1 MGQHRRSFVSLLRGT
16 VYAKLY
22 PSGKVSCS
30 IHPTFPSTECLSRKV
45 HVKQLLVVLVTASPA
60 TRSIAR
66 SVLEEEG
73 HRVIETSGYSDASSL
88 LSEGLTPDLRLLEAH
103 SAHASEMLNVRQLMT
118 KLSRDRICLVMG
130 IGDEKLRQ
138 EARELGI
145 RHFLTRP
152 LTRRDL
158 ESIVDCLGQ
167 VVEPEVR
174 VTPRETIP
182 WWALYTRHQREKV
195 VAETLTSKRFEVFLP
210 LYASVRRWTDRQKT
224 LFLPIF
230 PGYVFVRGGLDR
242 RLEIVMTPGVQTIL
256 FFGEQVAAIPDT
268 EIDNIRR
275 MVEGPHRVE
284 PHTYLKCGEKVRITR
299 GSLKGIEGVL
309 VRKKNLCR
317 MVLSMDLLHQS
328 VAVEI
333 DASDVEPVNL
343 WSSTPGIPKSHKP
356 LLTELQEL
364 MALCFGALQTAIHN
378 LAHKFEYPF
387 SGHTLS

>member
-1 MGQHRRSFVSLLRGT
+1 M
-16 VYAKLY
+16 
-22 PSGKVSCS
+22 
-30 IHPTFPSTECLSRKV
+30 
-45 HVKQLLVVLVTASPA
+45 KQLLIVLIGASPV
-60 TRSIAR
+60 TRFIAR

-73 HRVIETSGYSDASSL
+73 HRVIETPGYSDASSL
-88 LSEGLTPDLRLLEAH
+88 LSEGLTPDLLLLESH
-103 SAHASEMLNVRQLMT
+103 SARSSEMLNVRQLMT

-152 LTRRDL
+152 ITRRDL
-158 ESIVDCLGQ
+158 ESIIDCLGQ
-167 VVEPEVR
+167 VVESEVG
-174 VTPRETIP
+174 VTSRETVP
-182 WWALYTRHQREKV
+182 WWALYTRYLCEKM
-195 VAETLTSKRFEVFLP
+195 VAQTLTSKRFEVFLP

-230 PGYVFVRGGLDR
+230 PGYVFVRGGLHR

-256 FFGEQVAAIPDT
+256 FYGEQVAAIPET
-268 EIDNIRR
+268 EIHNIRR
-275 MVEGPHRVE
+275 MVEGPFRVE
-284 PHTYLKCGEKVRITR
+284 PHPYLKCGEKVRITR

-309 VRKKNLCR
+309 VRKKNLYR

-343 WSSTPGIPKSHKP
+343 WSSTPGIPSRTTTF
-356 LLTELQEL
+356 LNY
-364 MALCFGALQTAIHN
+364 G
-378 LAHKFEYPF
+378 
-387 SGHTLS
+387 S

>member
-1 MGQHRRSFVSLLRGT
+1 M
-16 VYAKLY
+16 
-22 PSGKVSCS
+22 
-30 IHPTFPSTECLSRKV
+30 
-45 HVKQLLVVLVTASPA
+45 KQLLIVLVTESPV

-66 SVLEEEG
+66 SVLEGEG
-73 HRVIETSGYSDASSL
+73 HRVIETRGYSDASSL
-88 LSEGLTPDLRLLEAH
+88 LSEGLTPDLLLLESH
-103 SAHASEMLNVRQLMT
+103 SARSSEMLNVRQLMT
-118 KLSRDRICLVMG
+118 KLSRGRICLVMG

-167 VVEPEVR
+167 VVEPEVS
-174 VTPRETIP
+174 VISQETMP
-182 WWALYTRHQREKV
+182 WWALYTRHQREKM

-268 EIDNIRR
+268 EIHNIRR
-275 MVEGPHRVE
+275 MVEGPYPVE
-284 PHTYLKCGEKVRITR
+284 PHPYLKCGEKVRITR

-309 VRKKNLCR
+309 VRKKNLYR
-317 MVLSMDLLHQS
+317 MVLSLDLLHQS

-333 DASDVEPVNL
+333 DASDVEPMNL
-343 WSSTPGIPKSHKP
+343 WSSIPESRIAQPH
-356 LLTELQEL
+356 
-364 MALCFGALQTAIHN
+364 
-378 LAHKFEYPF
+378 Y
-387 SGHTLS
+387 

>member
-1 MGQHRRSFVSLLRGT
+1 MV
-16 VYAKLY
+16 
-22 PSGKVSCS
+22 
-30 IHPTFPSTECLSRKV
+30 STECLSRKV
-45 HVKQLLVVLVTASPA
+45 HVKQLLIVLITASPV

-73 HRVIETSGYSDASSL
+73 HTVVETPGYSDASSL
-88 LSEGLTPDLRLLEAH
+88 LTGGPTPDLLLLESH
-103 SAHASEMLNVRQLMT
+103 SARSSEILNVQQLMT
-118 KLSRDRICLVMG
+118 KLSRDRICLVTG

-152 LTRRDL
+152 ITRRDL

-167 VVEPEVR
+167 VVESEVS
-174 VTPRETIP
+174 VTSGKTIP
-182 WWALYTRHQREKV
+182 WWALYTRHQCEKM
-195 VAETLTSKRFEVFLP
+195 VAEMLTSKRFEVFLP

-256 FFGEQVAAIPDT
+256 FYGEQVAAIPET
-268 EIDNIRR
+268 EIHNIRR
-275 MVEGPHRVE
+275 MVEGPYRVE
-284 PHTYLKCGEKVRITR
+284 PHPYLKCGETVRITR

-309 VRKKNLCR
+309 VRKKNLYR

-333 DASDVEPVNL
+333 DASDVEPVRICGVL
-343 WSSTPGIPKSHKP
+343 PAESRVAQPHS
-356 LLTELQEL
+356 
-364 MALCFGALQTAIHN
+364 
-378 LAHKFEYPF
+378 
-387 SGHTLS
+387 

>member
-1 MGQHRRSFVSLLRGT
+1 
-16 VYAKLY
+16 
-22 PSGKVSCS
+22 
-30 IHPTFPSTECLSRKV
+30 
-45 HVKQLLVVLVTASPA
+45 VKQLLVVLIAASPV

-73 HRVIETSGYSDASSL
+73 HRVLETPGYSDASSL
-88 LSEGLTPDLRLLEAH
+88 MSEGLTPDLVLLESH
-103 SAHASEMLNVRQLMT
+103 SARSSEMSNVRQMMT

-152 LTRRDL
+152 ITRRDL

-167 VVEPEVR
+167 VVESEVS
-174 VTPRETIP
+174 VTLRETTP
-182 WWALYTRHQREKV
+182 WWALYTRYQREKM

-242 RLEIVMTPGVQTIL
+242 RLEIVTTPGVQTIL
-256 FFGEQVAAIPDT
+256 FFGEQVAAIPET
-268 EIDNIRR
+268 EIHTIRR
-275 MVEGPHRVE
+275 MVDGPYRVE
-284 PHTYLKCGEKVRITR
+284 PHPYLKCGEKVRITR

-309 VRKKNLCR
+309 VRKKNLYR
-317 MVLSMDLLHQS
+317 LVLSMDLLHQS

-333 DASDVEPVNL
+333 DASDVEPANL
-343 WSSTPGIPKSHKP
+343 WSSTPEIPSRTNTF
-356 LLTELQEL
+356 LT
-364 MALCFGALQTAIHN
+364 C
-378 LAHKFEYPF
+378 
-387 SGHTLS
+387 SS

>member
-1 MGQHRRSFVSLLRGT
+1 MS
-16 VYAKLY
+16 
-22 PSGKVSCS
+22 
-30 IHPTFPSTECLSRKV
+30 
-45 HVKQLLVVLVTASPA
+45 
-60 TRSIAR
+60 
-66 SVLEEEG
+66 
-73 HRVIETSGYSDASSL
+73 
-88 LSEGLTPDLRLLEAH
+88 
-103 SAHASEMLNVRQLMT
+103 NVRQLMT

-130 IGDEKLRQ
+130 IGDEKLRH

-152 LTRRDL
+152 ITRRDL

-167 VVEPEVR
+167 VVESEVS
-174 VTPRETIP
+174 VTSRETTP
-182 WWALYTRHQREKV
+182 WWALYTRHQREKM

-242 RLEIVMTPGVQTIL
+242 RLEIVTTPGVQNIL
-256 FFGEQVAAIPDT
+256 FYGEQVAAIPET
-268 EIDNIRR
+268 EIHTIRR
-275 MVEGPHRVE
+275 MVEGPYRVE
-284 PHTYLKCGEKVRITR
+284 PHPYLKCGEKVRITR

-309 VRKKNLCR
+309 VRKKNLYR

-343 WSSTPGIPKSHKP
+343 WSSTPGIPSRTTA
-356 LLTELQEL
+356 LL
-364 MALCFGALQTAIHN
+364 N
-378 LAHKFEYPF
+378 YR
-387 SGHTLS
+387 S

>member
-1 MGQHRRSFVSLLRGT
+1 
-16 VYAKLY
+16 
-22 PSGKVSCS
+22 
-30 IHPTFPSTECLSRKV
+30 
-45 HVKQLLVVLVTASPA
+45 VKQLLIVLISASPV

-73 HRVIETSGYSDASSL
+73 HRVIETPGYSDASSL
-88 LSEGLTPDLRLLEAH
+88 LSEGLTPDLVLIESH
-103 SAHASEMLNVRQLMT
+103 SARSSEMLNVRELMT

-152 LTRRDL
+152 VTRRDL

-167 VVEPEVR
+167 VVESEVS
-174 VTPRETIP
+174 VTSRDTTP
-182 WWALYTRHQREKV
+182 WWALYTRHQCEKM
-195 VAETLTSKRFEVFLP
+195 VAETLTCKEFEVFLP

-256 FFGEQVAAIPDT
+256 FYGEQVADIPET
-268 EIDNIRR
+268 EIHNIRR
-275 MVEGPHRVE
+275 MIEGPHRVE
-284 PHTYLKCGEKVRITR
+284 PHPYLKCGEKVRITR

-309 VRKKNLCR
+309 VRKKNLYR

-333 DASDVEPVNL
+333 DASDVEPLNL
-343 WSSTPGIPKSHKP
+343 WSSTPGIPSRTTTI
-356 LLTELQEL
+356 LD
-364 MALCFGALQTAIHN
+364 
-378 LAHKFEYPF
+378 YR
-387 SGHTLS
+387 S

>member
-1 MGQHRRSFVSLLRGT
+1 
-16 VYAKLY
+16 
-22 PSGKVSCS
+22 
-30 IHPTFPSTECLSRKV
+30 
-45 HVKQLLVVLVTASPA
+45 VKQLLVVLVTASPV

-73 HRVIETSGYSDASSL
+73 HRVIETLGYSDASSL
-88 LSEGLTPDLRLLEAH
+88 LSEGLTPDLLLLESH
-103 SAHASEMLNVRQLMT
+103 SALSSEMLNVRQLMT

-158 ESIVDCLGQ
+158 ESVVDCLGQ
-167 VVEPEVR
+167 VVEPEVS
-174 VTPRETIP
+174 VTSRETVS

-268 EIDNIRR
+268 EIDSIRR
-275 MVEGPHRVE
+275 MVEGPYRVE

-333 DASDVEPVNL
+333 DASDVEPMNL
-343 WSSTPGIPKSHKP
+343 WGSIPESRIEQPH
-356 LLTELQEL
+356 
-364 MALCFGALQTAIHN
+364 
-378 LAHKFEYPF
+378 Y
-387 SGHTLS
+387 

>member
-1 MGQHRRSFVSLLRGT
+1 
-16 VYAKLY
+16 
-22 PSGKVSCS
+22 
-30 IHPTFPSTECLSRKV
+30 
-45 HVKQLLVVLVTASPA
+45 VKQLLTVLVAASPV
-60 TRSIAR
+60 TRSMAR

-73 HRVIETSGYSDASSL
+73 HRVIETPGHTETDSL
-88 LSEGLTPDLRLLEAH
+88 LSEGLTPDLLLLESH
-103 SAHASEMLNVRQLMT
+103 STRSDEMLNVRQLMT

-152 LTRRDL
+152 ITRRDL

-167 VVEPEVR
+167 AVESEVS
-174 VTPRETIP
+174 VTSQETTP
-182 WWALYTRHQREKV
+182 WWALYTRYQREKM
-195 VAETLTSKRFEVFLP
+195 VAETLTNKQFEVFLP
-210 LYASVRRWTDRQKT
+210 LYASIRRWTDRQKT

-242 RLEIVMTPGVQTIL
+242 RLEIVTTPGVQTIL
-256 FFGEQVAAIPDT
+256 FYGEQIATIPET
-268 EIDNIRR
+268 EIHNVRR
-275 MVEGPHRVE
+275 MVEGPYRVE
-284 PHTYLKCGEKVRITR
+284 PHPYLKCGEKVRITR

-309 VRKKNLCR
+309 VRKKNLYR

-343 WSSTPGIPKSHKP
+343 WSSTPAMPSRTTTF
-356 LLTELQEL
+356 LD
-364 MALCFGALQTAIHN
+364 
-378 LAHKFEYPF
+378 YR
-387 SGHTLS
+387 S